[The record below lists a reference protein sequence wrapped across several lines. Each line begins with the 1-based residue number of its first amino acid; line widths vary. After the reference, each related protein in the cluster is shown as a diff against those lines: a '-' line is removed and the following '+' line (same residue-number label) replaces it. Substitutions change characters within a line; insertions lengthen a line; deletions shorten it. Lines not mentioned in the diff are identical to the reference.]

1 MKNFNLKS
9 QLRPLLKP
17 IEAKGQESKHR
28 QDVAEY
34 QAAICG
40 GNSLF
45 QGNGSLFCSTQAGDV
60 SGRTNNNDNNESS
73 IMKNI

>member
-9 QLRPLLKP
+9 QLRPVLKP
-17 IEAKGQESKHR
+17 IEASQVQKNQQK
-28 QDVAEY
+28 DVAEY

-40 GNSLF
+40 GDSLF

-60 SGRTNNNDNNESS
+60 SGRTN
-73 IMKNI
+73 